1 MTDEKFDSELDAII
15 DSCVA
20 SKKADAESALKK
32 KADDETYYRA
42 WTTHVTAV
50 IEPTLQEIVS
60 RFKQKGVMVSVQ
72 EVHSPRRAGGSIDDA
87 DGISFYSSDASAR
100 LPSGGGERSLVFT
113 VAERSGGTVPTVQ
126 VTCPGHRIELVTME
140 KVTREF
146 VQRMAL
152 AYLKGSAPRP

>member
-1 MTDEKFDSELDAII
+1 MSDEKFDSELDAII

-20 SKKADAESALKK
+20 SKMADAESALQK

-42 WTTHVTAV
+42 WTTHVAAV

-60 RFKQKGVMVSVQ
+60 RFEQKGVTVSVQ
-72 EVHSPRRAGGSIDDA
+72 EVQSPRRLGGSIPHA
-87 DGISFYSSDASAR
+87 NGISFYSSDASAR
-100 LPSGGGERSLVFT
+100 LPRGEAERSLAFT

-126 VTCPGHRIELVTME
+126 VTCPGHRTEVVPIA

-146 VQRMAL
+146 VQQMAL
-152 AYLKGSAPRP
+152 AYLKGKES